1 MNNIYNNILL
11 NSSDLCVAVLQV
23 QEVQC
28 GSREQLLWHS
38 LVDWVLAHNM
48 G

>member
-1 MNNIYNNILL
+1 MVLTP
-11 NSSDLCVAVLQV
+11 SDLWVAVLQV

-38 LVDWVLAHNM
+38 LVDWVLAHNI